1 MATGRARQV
10 RQIEPGLWICSCEP
24 RRPRQRATN
33 EPPMGCFASSPRYCA
48 WLRWS
53 ESLIEVASFS
63 RTPYRY
69 GRRRSWRLPGA
80 STPDLAPS
88 SRCLGFQVVVH
99 LLSGMQQQP
108 RMFRQSLARDRRHH
122 AVPLAYRPVPPTAKA
137 ACSQPRSQR
146 WIFPLLQRRFLFH
159 THPQTSEES
168 LGYTGACFGK
178 DLGIVHGRNCDT
190 DVCTRV
196 LRLASP

>member
-1 MATGRARQV
+1 MWQQRTLEGKAPAGMATGRARQV

-80 STPDLAPS
+80 STLTWPHPPAAWA
-88 SRCLGFQVVVH
+88 
-99 LLSGMQQQP
+99 
-108 RMFRQSLARDRRHH
+108 FRSWSICS
-122 AVPLAYRPVPPTAKA
+122 A
-137 ACSQPRSQR
+137 ACSSSRACSGKVWPVTVGIMPCRLRTDLCLQLRK
-146 WIFPLLQRRFLFH
+146 PLAHSRGHNAGSFRCCSGASCF
-159 THPQTSEES
+159 THIHKHLKS
-168 LGYTGACFGK
+168 
-178 DLGIVHGRNCDT
+178 H
-190 DVCTRV
+190 
-196 LRLASP
+196 